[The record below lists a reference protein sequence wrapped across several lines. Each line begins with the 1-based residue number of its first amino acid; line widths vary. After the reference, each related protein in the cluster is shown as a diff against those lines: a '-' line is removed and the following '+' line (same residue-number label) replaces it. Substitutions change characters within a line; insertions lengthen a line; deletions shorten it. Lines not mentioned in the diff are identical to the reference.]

1 MAKPIPAR
9 GDLVDYKNAVAGH
22 DGTLCD
28 VSGELFIKPCTQAE
42 ISFYESAALS
52 HQDFAEFMPVFMGTL
67 SLGQDQSKTIEE
79 QGVALIAQHTLPEVV
94 PKKQK
99 TTSKKLPTTHAVVL
113 ENAAH
118 GFKKPNIL
126 DVKLG
131 VRLWAD
137 DAPQEKRVRFSKITE
152 ETTHKELGFRI
163 AGMRVWQGP
172 GIAGKEDVDEEGYKI
187 YGREYGMSTIR
198 TENVEEAFKSF
209 IFVESAGIDQE
220 LSRLVSQV
228 FLADVQRIQEI
239 LEGEESRM
247 FSASLLFVFEG
258 DGKALRAAME
268 EASTSPRTMVND
280 DGVSSVEDDE
290 DEYSVPKIYAV
301 KIIDFA
307 HAEWVPGKGPDEN
320 SLVGV
325 RSVARIL
332 ENLGGSSSMGLHY

>member
-1 MAKPIPAR
+1 MAAKPLPAR

-28 VSGELFIKPCTQAE
+28 VSGELFIKPCTLAE
-42 ISFYESAALS
+42 ISFYESSIAS
-52 HQDFAEFMPVFMGTL
+52 HCDFAEFMPTFMGTL
-67 SLGQDQSKTIEE
+67 SLDQDQSRTIEE

-99 TTSKKLPTTHAVVL
+99 STGKKLPTKQAVVL

-126 DVKLG
+126 DIKLG
-131 VRLWAD
+131 RRLWAD
-137 DAPQEKRVRFSKITE
+137 DASQEKKMRFSKITE
-152 ETTHKELGFRI
+152 ETTHKDLGFRI

-172 GIAGKEDVDEEGYKI
+172 GTEGKDDIDEDGYRI
-187 YGREYGMSTIR
+187 YDREYGMSTINKD
-198 TENVEEAFKSF
+198 NVEDAFKSF
-209 IFVESAGIDQE
+209 IFVESAGIDEE
-220 LSRLVSQV
+220 LSRLVSQA
-228 FLADVQRIQEI
+228 FLADVQRIQEVI
-239 LEGEESRM
+239 EGEESRM

-280 DGVSSVEDDE
+280 DGVSSEEE
-290 DEYSVPKIYAV
+290 DEEDYSVPKIYAV

-307 HAEWVPGKGPDEN
+307 HAEWVPGQGPDKN
-320 SLVGV
+320 SLIGIK
-325 RSVARIL
+325 SVAGIL
-332 ENLGGSSSMGLHY
+332 EKLGGS